1 MRINKSDK
9 NDAHGLAELARMGW
23 FREIKVKSME
33 SRNIRARLIARAKL
47 VDLRRDLENQMRGL
61 LKSLGI
67 VLGKSAGH
75 TFSKKIINCLG
86 EAPDLHSLIMPLF
99 SVHST
104 LIEQISQYD
113 LELKDFS
120 RSDPTIKRLMSVP
133 GVGPVTALAFISTI
147 DDPHRFNRASDVG
160 AYLGL
165 TPRRYQSGELDR
177 TGRISKRGDSLMRTY
192 LFEAA
197 NVLLKIV
204 RRGSPLKSWGTKLA
218 KRIGTKKAKVAIAR
232 KMAVILHCI
241 WTDGTQFEWS
251 RNAS

>member
-1 MRINKSDK
+1 MDATSLEETSICVLNREGEILFEGISASKPESIARVLCKYAPHAVRITFETGSLANWLWHELHSLGYPVICLDARHAKAALSMRINKSDK
-9 NDAHGLAELARMGW
+9 NDAQGLAELARMGW

-67 VLGKSAGH
+67 VLGKSAGR

-113 LELKDFS
+113 
-120 RSDPTIKRLMSVP
+120 
-133 GVGPVTALAFISTI
+133 
-147 DDPHRFNRASDVG
+147 
-160 AYLGL
+160 
-165 TPRRYQSGELDR
+165 
-177 TGRISKRGDSLMRTY
+177 
-192 LFEAA
+192 
-197 NVLLKIV
+197 
-204 RRGSPLKSWGTKLA
+204 
-218 KRIGTKKAKVAIAR
+218 
-232 KMAVILHCI
+232 
-241 WTDGTQFEWS
+241 
-251 RNAS
+251 